1 MTALSGGD
9 KLEDKPSPMSSV
21 LERPK
26 TTAGETPSGARPLDW
41 IFPLHGD
48 ATRGR
53 QMRETWQ
60 AFCGGMDGAVR
71 AALDKR
77 RSPPEIAY
85 AIGELVHNYF
95 RTRGVTLTSFELR
108 RLVTEVLDLQHRGR
122 RRAEEHAEP
131 ALVVFAAEPAADAST
146 WTGDETVAPAFEV
159 PDSVFKAAPS
169 ALVDLP
175 VRDAVSFNGMLET
188 VIAKARARLA
198 SGLERRDDRAAAR
211 GAIDTAL
218 GEVLQGRADALST
231 EARERLVLLALSE
244 ICGLGLI
251 DRLWADRS
259 VRAVVVNRPDA
270 VFVERNGVLEPAPE
284 QFRDREHL
292 LDIVA
297 RLTRLPPSGIAEFR
311 LRDGSE
317 GTLVVPPAAPSGPVL
332 ILRRGE
338 PGSATFER
346 LIASEMLDRA
356 IADLLRIVVR
366 CRLDVVIAGPEG
378 SGKTAL
384 LAAIARDLGDAA
396 RVVTVA
402 RHREFRWPS
411 PSKVELV
418 APPEGEGTS
427 SSLSALLVAGV
438 RLRPDLLLVDS
449 VRPSELTALGKAL
462 SRGERATIAAVSDA
476 EAGALE
482 GQADL
487 SVRLGRT
494 RDGLFRV
501 ILVKDS
507 SGARLFVHE
516 NGRFQRGTAE
526 PAFAGFV
533 RDAGYGEALSTA
545 LR

>member
-1 MTALSGGD
+1 LS
-9 KLEDKPSPMSSV
+9 
-21 LERPK
+21 
-26 TTAGETPSGARPLDW
+26 A
-41 IFPLHGD
+41 
-48 ATRGR
+48 
-53 QMRETWQ
+53 Q
-60 AFCGGMDGAVR
+60 
-71 AALDKR
+71 
-77 RSPPEIAY
+77 
-85 AIGELVHNYF
+85 
-95 RTRGVTLTSFELR
+95 
-108 RLVTEVLDLQHRGR
+108 
-122 RRAEEHAEP
+122 
-131 ALVVFAAEPAADAST
+131 
-146 WTGDETVAPAFEV
+146 
-159 PDSVFKAAPS
+159 
-169 ALVDLP
+169 
-175 VRDAVSFNGMLET
+175 
-188 VIAKARARLA
+188 
-198 SGLERRDDRAAAR
+198 
-211 GAIDTAL
+211 
-218 GEVLQGRADALST
+218 
-231 EARERLVLLALSE
+231 ARERLVLLALSE

-270 VFVERNGVLEPAPE
+270 VFVERNGALEPAPE

-317 GTLVVPPAAPSGPVL
+317 GMLVVPPAAPSGPVL

-338 PGSATFER
+338 PGSATFDR

-356 IADLLRIVVR
+356 IADLLRIAVR

-384 LAAIARDLGDAA
+384 LAAIARDFGDAA
-396 RVVTVA
+396 RVVAVA

-418 APPEGEGTS
+418 APPEGEGTAP
-427 SSLSALLVAGV
+427 LSALLAAGV

-449 VRPSELTALGKAL
+449 VRPSELTALAKAL

-476 EAGALE
+476 DAGAFE

-487 SVRLGRT
+487 SIRLGRT

-501 ILVKDS
+501 ISVKDS

-516 NGRFQRGTAE
+516 SGRFRRGTAE
-526 PAFAGFV
+526 PAFAGLV